1 MDTVQTTN
9 GANVAGLGK
18 YTTKHSSTSQI
29 ESENNHW
36 FRLFSSPQSYVKL
49 RIYMIFCLGLIVGG
63 IYQGIGNDAT
73 KALFNFGFCFTV
85 TIAFM
90 YIPLMPVL
98 LQFPMEVQLLKREH
112 FNRWFRIGPYYL
124 AMTAAKLPMQI
135 VLAFGYITMIY
146 TMSDQP
152 LEFNR
157 MAMFYSISVLIAL
170 TSESLGVL
178 ISARLSL
185 IVSCPLFS
193 YKNKRVFQMT
203 LMKQ

>member
-1 MDTVQTTN
+1 MKT
-9 GANVAGLGK
+9 
-18 YTTKHSSTSQI
+18 
-29 ESENNHW
+29 
-36 FRLFSSPQSYVKL
+36 LFVLFQSYVKL
-49 RIYMIFCLGLIVGG
+49 RIYMTFFLGLVVGG

-124 AMTAAKLPMQI
+124 AMVAAKLPMQFF
-135 VLAFGYITMIY
+135 LAFSYITMIY

-152 LEFNR
+152 LEFTR
-157 MAMFYSISVLIAL
+157 MAMFYSIALLIAL
-170 TSESLGVL
+170 TSESLGIL
-178 ISARLSL
+178 ISSRLSL
-185 IVSCPLFS
+185 IVSNIFPLVYIFS
-193 YKNKRVFQMT
+193 YENNAFLSFGNT
-203 LMKQ
+203 L

>member
-1 MDTVQTTN
+1 
-9 GANVAGLGK
+9 
-18 YTTKHSSTSQI
+18 
-29 ESENNHW
+29 
-36 FRLFSSPQSYVKL
+36 
-49 RIYMIFCLGLIVGG
+49 MIFCLGLIVGG

-193 YKNKRVFQMT
+193 YKKSVFFKWLWWNNNVYHIFIEWNVCWTNLYSAIDAVGCLWYRIWTWNRNFTIHQDIDVI
-203 LMKQ
+203 

>member
-1 MDTVQTTN
+1 
-9 GANVAGLGK
+9 
-18 YTTKHSSTSQI
+18 
-29 ESENNHW
+29 
-36 FRLFSSPQSYVKL
+36 
-49 RIYMIFCLGLIVGG
+49 MIFFLGLIVGG

-135 VLAFGYITMIY
+135 FLAFAYITMIY
-146 TMSDQP
+146 IMSDQP
-152 LEFNR
+152 LEAHR
-157 MAMFYSISVLIAL
+157 MAMFYSIAVLIAL

-178 ISARLSL
+178 ISSRLSL
-185 IVSCPLFS
+185 IVSITYNSKNNIYLFS
-193 YKNKRVFQMT
+193 KITTQMCHFLFWFFFFYRT
-203 LMKQ
+203 ECLSVQYARYH